1 MAFVERCLTSL
12 SESFL
17 KQSYVWNYRVLER
30 THQRDKESLHNDNR
44 HHVIHLSN
52 SAEAGQAYKDYQESS
67 EKD

>member
-1 MAFVERCLTSL
+1 M
-12 SESFL
+12 
-17 KQSYVWNYRVLER
+17 QSYVWNYRVLER

-67 EKD
+67 EED